1 MRNVET
7 GERAAS
13 FWAAAHEA
21 MADVEAF
28 FERVRGLARA
38 DLAGTV
44 VRHIG
49 TILADPEGSAR

>member
-1 MRNVET
+1 MET

-49 TILADPEGSAR
+49 TILADPECSAR